1 MSNIV
6 APLSVSGVSIPRVG
20 SQTSLQEG
28 AIELQKQLEEIESSI
43 EGIHGHKRTKIGGQG
58 TPEQQQ
64 HTDSAT
70 PSMRTD
76 SQNQNHAS
84 LGVGQLSNPPIA
96 VDNKGGSFPLPA
108 YPKKSNTNAQD

>member
-6 APLSVSGVSIPRVG
+6 APLPVSGVSIPRVG

-58 TPEQQQ
+58 TPEPQQ

-76 SQNQNHAS
+76 SQNHAS
-84 LGVGQLSNPPIA
+84 MAAGQLSNPPIA

-108 YPKKSNTNAQD
+108 YPKKSNNNAQD